1 MPPPGSGR
9 AATAATMMV
18 PVIPVVLPETQPR
31 VDEGV
36 RRVADVN
43 DAVIDA
49 GPYSR
54 PGKRP
59 RDDTAAP
66 YDDACSGQA
75 R

>member
-1 MPPPGSGR
+1 M
-9 AATAATMMV
+9 T
-18 PVIPVVLPETQPR
+18 PVVLPETQPQ

-36 RRVADVN
+36 RRVADVD

-49 GPYSR
+49 GPCSR

-66 YDDACSGQA
+66 DDDACCGQA
-75 R
+75 L

>member
-1 MPPPGSGR
+1 MS
-9 AATAATMMV
+9 AATMMV
-18 PVIPVVLPETQPR
+18 PVTPVVLPETQPQ
-31 VDEGV
+31 VDEGL
-36 RRVADVN
+36 RRVADVD

-49 GPYSR
+49 GPSSR

-66 YDDACSGQA
+66 HDDACSGQA